1 MGERSGATSAPP
13 GRARTLW
20 LTLWRNRTKIVG
32 YAGVIAG
39 AVQLGLA
46 GGQHWQT
53 LLLGAI
59 TAAIG
64 HYNDQH
70 QGLA

>member
-1 MGERSGATSAPP
+1 MGDGSGTACEAP
-13 GRARTLW
+13 GRARALW
-20 LTLWRNRTKIVG
+20 LKVWRNRTKIAG

-39 AVQLGLA
+39 SVQMA
-46 GGQHWQT
+46 IAEGQHWQ
-53 LLLGAI
+53 LIVLGAI
-59 TAAIG
+59 VASIG